1 MDDGDDSI
9 REKSQS
15 PDWLRSFQGPSKDFV
30 TISSSS
36 EPSLSNSSHRNEE
49 NTHNQSVS
57 GRVEIDDVFVDIGD
71 KKSMVKSKTLQKEK
85 QEEDNDIFDSG
96 DDKPIAKEKKS
107 ETMKKEK
114 QEDQGLEDAC
124 EGESS
129 KKPSLHNVSS
139 RLPLI
144 LPEKVQRSKA
154 LIECEGDSID
164 LSGDVG
170 AVGRV
175 IISKNASGNDEMLL
189 DLKGTIYKSRIV
201 PSTTFC
207 IVSFGQTEAKIESIM
222 TDYVQLTPHSNVF
235 EAETMIEGTLDGF
248 SFGSEDEGDHLPK
261 TSTRQTN
268 QDNENMDQTKGKRSG
283 KVDKGSAVT
292 RKKAKTAGK
301 PVKRAVRKP
310 QTTKKGK
317 GAKK

>member
-1 MDDGDDSI
+1 MDDVDDSI
-9 REKSQS
+9 REKTLS
-15 PDWLRSFQGPSKDFV
+15 PDWLRSFQGPSKDLV
-30 TISSSS
+30 AISSSS
-36 EPSLSNSSHRNEE
+36 EPSPSNSPPRN
-49 NTHNQSVS
+49 
-57 GRVEIDDVFVDIGD
+57 EIDDSDFVDIRD
-71 KKSMVKSKTLQKEK
+71 KKSTVKSKMLQKKK
-85 QEEDNDIFDSG
+85 QEEDSDLFDIG
-96 DDKPIAKEKKS
+96 DDKSIAKEKESK
-107 ETMKKEK
+107 TMKKE
-114 QEDQGLEDAC
+114 QQVDQCLLEGLEDAY
-124 EGESS
+124 EGGSS

-139 RLPLI
+139 RFPLI

-175 IISKNASGNDEMLL
+175 IISKNASGNDDMLL

-222 TDYVQLTPHSNVF
+222 TDYVQLKPHSNVF

-248 SFGSEDEGDHLPK
+248 SFGSDDEGDHLPK
-261 TSTRQTN
+261 AATCQTN
-268 QDNENMDQTKGKRSG
+268 QDNKSMDQAKGKRSG
-283 KVDKGSAVT
+283 KVDKGSAVA

-301 PVKRAVRKP
+301 PVKRTVRKP

-317 GAKK
+317 GMKK